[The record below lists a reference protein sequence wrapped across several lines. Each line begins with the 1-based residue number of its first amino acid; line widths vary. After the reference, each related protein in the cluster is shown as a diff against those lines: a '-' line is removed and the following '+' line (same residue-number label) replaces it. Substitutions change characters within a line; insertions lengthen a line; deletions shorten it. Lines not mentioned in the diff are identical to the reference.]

1 MSVYT
6 QLTNEQFSTFC
17 QSFGVS
23 FARAIPITQGIKN
36 SNWFI
41 QTTDDSDGEHSY
53 VFTLFE
59 ERPATDIEKMAVIL
73 NQLVGKLPVAAPLA
87 LLNAADANVNDA
99 NVNDASDDQRYV
111 IHYQNKAITLVPCL
125 AGEHPKQTTQAMCH
139 EIGAA
144 LALLHETLQALQP
157 SEDYGVALYPW
168 AQVRDREIQFMP
180 GDEAKLMR
188 DIWQSYTDLPLAT
201 LPKGL
206 CHLDMFADNTLWDLP
221 ASNGPQA
228 NAKLTGLLDFT
239 EVSVDHYVM
248 DIAITINDFCTTWG
262 DAEQGESVNFDR
274 SKMKAFLDGYQS
286 KRMLASDEQ
295 RALPVML
302 AKAAVIFWLLRL
314 NVIHYNR
321 TEGRTGDNI
330 MVKNPDL
337 MKRLAAY
344 HWSHVEKAQDTV
356 YVLEHAV
363 YKDDSRAN
371 DVEDF
376 KIIGVFTTE
385 QQAQAAIKQLQAQ
398 PGFKDYPNGFHIDS
412 YPLDQINWSTGFG
425 G

>member
-6 QLTNEQFSTFC
+6 QLTDDQFAAFC

-41 QTTDDSDGEHSY
+41 ETTDDVAGAPSY

-59 ERPATDIEKMAVIL
+59 ERPPADIEKMAVIL
-73 NQLVGKLPVAAPLA
+73 NQLDGKLPVAAPLA
-87 LLNAADANVNDA
+87 VIESNIAQTDNAKTNNAQTD
-99 NVNDASDDQRYV
+99 SDKRYV
-111 IHYQNKAITLVPCL
+111 IHYENKAITLVPCL
-125 AGEHPKQTTQAMCH
+125 AGSHPEQTTQAMCH

-144 LALLHETLQALQP
+144 LAMLHETLQALQP
-157 SEDYGVALYPW
+157 SEQYGVPLYPW
-168 AQVRDREIQFMP
+168 SDVRDRESQFMP
-180 GDEAKLMR
+180 SDEAKLMS
-188 DIWQSYTDLPLAT
+188 DIWRAYTDLPLAS

-206 CHLDMFADNTLWDLP
+206 CHLDMFADNTLWHLQKGE
-221 ASNGPQA
+221 AR
-228 NAKLTGLLDFT
+228 LTGLLDFT
-239 EVSVDHYVM
+239 EVSVEHYVM

-274 SKMKAFLDGYQS
+274 SKMTAFLQGYES
-286 KRMLASDEQ
+286 KRPLSNDEN
-295 RALPVML
+295 RALAVML

-337 MKRLAAY
+337 MKRLSAY
-344 HWSHVEKAQDTV
+344 HWSHVEKAQNTV
-356 YVLEHAV
+356 FVLLNTHSNAEQD
-363 YKDDSRAN
+363 KQ
-371 DVEDF
+371 
-376 KIIGVFTTE
+376 IIGIFSSIT
-385 QQAQAAIKQLQAQ
+385 QAELARDNLGNSGEAFIKEYA
-398 PGFKDYPNGFHIDS
+398 
-412 YPLDQINWSTGFG
+412 LDQLL
-425 G
+425 

>member
-6 QLTNEQFSTFC
+6 QLTDDQFAAFC

-41 QTTDDSDGEHSY
+41 QTTDDTDGEHSY

-59 ERPATDIEKMAVIL
+59 ERPPADIEKMAVIL
-73 NQLVGKLPVAAPLA
+73 NQLNGKLPVAAPLA
-87 LLNAADANVNDA
+87 VIEPDAAKIDADH
-99 NVNDASDDQRYV
+99 DKRYV
-111 IHYQNKAITLVPCL
+111 IHYEDKAITLVPCL
-125 AGEHPKQTTQAMCH
+125 AGTHPEHTTQAMCH

-157 SEDYGVALYPW
+157 SEQYGVPLYPW
-168 AQVRDREIQFMP
+168 SDVRDRESQFMP
-180 GDEAKLMR
+180 SDEAKLMS
-188 DIWQSYTDLPLAT
+188 DIWRAYTELPLAT

-206 CHLDMFADNTLWDLP
+206 CHLDMFADNTLWHLQKGE
-221 ASNGPQA
+221 SR
-228 NAKLTGLLDFT
+228 LTGLLDFT
-239 EVSVDHYVM
+239 EVSAEHYVM
-248 DIAITINDFCTTWG
+248 DIAITVNDFCTTWG

-274 SKMKAFLDGYQS
+274 SKMAAFLQGYES
-286 KRMLASDEQ
+286 KRPLGDDEK

-337 MKRLAAY
+337 MKRLSAY
-344 HWSHVEKAQDTV
+344 HWSQVEKAQNTV
-356 YVLEHAV
+356 FVLEHAH
-363 YKDDSRAN
+363 YKDDDRNN
-371 DVEDF
+371 DVEDY
-376 KIIGVFTTE
+376 KLIGVFATE
-385 QQAQAAIKQLQAQ
+385 QQAQAAMAQLKNQ
-398 PGFKDYPNGFHIDS
+398 PGFRDYPNGFHIDA
-412 YPLDQINWSTGFG
+412 YPLGQINWSQGFELY
-425 G
+425 

>member
-6 QLTNEQFSTFC
+6 QLTDDQFAAFC

-41 QTTDDSDGEHSY
+41 QTTDDVDGTYSY

-59 ERPATDIEKMAVIL
+59 ERPPADIEKMAVIL
-73 NQLVGKLPVAAPLA
+73 NQLNGKLPVAAPLA
-87 LLNAADANVNDA
+87 VIDANTADADT
-99 NVNDASDDQRYV
+99 DSDKSYV
-111 IHYQNKAITLVPCL
+111 IHYENKAITLVPCL
-125 AGEHPKQTTQAMCH
+125 AGSHPVQTTQAMCH
-139 EIGAA
+139 DIGAA

-157 SEDYGVALYPW
+157 AEQYGVPLYPW
-168 AQVRDREIQFMP
+168 ADVRDREMQFMP
-180 GDEAKLMR
+180 GDEAKLMS
-188 DIWQSYTDLPLAT
+188 DIWRSYSELPLAT
-201 LPKGL
+201 LPNGL
-206 CHLDMFADNTLWDLP
+206 CHLDMFADNTLWNLQKGE
-221 ASNGPQA
+221 AR
-228 NAKLTGLLDFT
+228 LTGLLDFT
-239 EVSVDHYVM
+239 EVSVEHYVM

-262 DAEQGESVNFDR
+262 VAEQGESVNFDR
-274 SKMKAFLDGYQS
+274 SKMAAFLQGYES
-286 KRMLASDEQ
+286 VRPLNNDEN

-344 HWSHVEKAQDTV
+344 HWAHVEKSQNTV
-356 YVLEHAV
+356 FLLLNKPDNQIV
-363 YKDDSRAN
+363 
-371 DVEDF
+371 
-376 KIIGVFTTE
+376 GVFSSIRQAE
-385 QQAQAAIKQLQAQ
+385 QAQEKLNSSEFAIEE
-398 PGFKDYPNGFHIDS
+398 YT
-412 YPLDQINWSTGFG
+412 LDQLS
-425 G
+425 

>member
-6 QLTNEQFSTFC
+6 QLTDDQFAAFC

-41 QTTDDSDGEHSY
+41 QTTDDVDGTYSY

-59 ERPATDIEKMAVIL
+59 ERPPADIEKMAVIL
-73 NQLVGKLPVAAPLA
+73 NQLNGKLPVAAPLA
-87 LLNAADANVNDA
+87 VIESNSAQADGDI
-99 NVNDASDDQRYV
+99 DDKRYV
-111 IHYQNKAITLVPCL
+111 IHYEDKAITLVPCL
-125 AGEHPKQTTQAMCH
+125 AGSHPEQTTQAMCH
-139 EIGAA
+139 DIGAA
-144 LALLHETLQALQP
+144 LAMLHETLQALQP
-157 SEDYGVALYPW
+157 SAQYGVPLYPW
-168 AQVRDREIQFMP
+168 SEVRDREMQFMP
-180 GDEAKLMR
+180 GDEAKLMS
-188 DIWQSYTDLPLAT
+188 DIWRSYSELPLAT

-206 CHLDMFADNTLWDLP
+206 CHLDMFADNTLWNLQKGE
-221 ASNGPQA
+221 AR
-228 NAKLTGLLDFT
+228 LTGLLDFT
-239 EVSVDHYVM
+239 EVSVEHYVM

-262 DAEQGESVNFDR
+262 VAEQGESVNFDR
-274 SKMKAFLDGYQS
+274 SKMAAFLQGYES
-286 KRMLASDEQ
+286 IRPLNNDEK

-344 HWSHVEKAQDTV
+344 HWAHVEKSQNTV
-356 YVLEHAV
+356 FVLLNKPDNQIV
-363 YKDDSRAN
+363 
-371 DVEDF
+371 
-376 KIIGVFTTE
+376 GVFSSITQAE
-385 QQAQAAIKQLQAQ
+385 QAQETLNSSEFAIKE
-398 PGFKDYPNGFHIDS
+398 YT
-412 YPLDQINWSTGFG
+412 LDQLS
-425 G
+425 

>member
-6 QLTNEQFSTFC
+6 QLTDDQFADFC
-17 QSFGVS
+17 HRFDVS

-41 QTTDDSDGEHSY
+41 QTTDDVDGAHSY

-59 ERPATDIEKMAVIL
+59 ERPPEDIEKMAVIL
-73 NQLVGKLPVAAPLA
+73 NQLDGKLPVAAPLA
-87 LLNAADANVNDA
+87 LVDSAEK
-99 NVNDASDDQRYV
+99 RYV
-111 IHYQNKAITLVPCL
+111 IRYDNKAITLVPCL
-125 AGEHPKQTTQAMCH
+125 AGSHPEQTTQAMCH

-144 LALLHETLQALQP
+144 LAMLHETLQALQP
-157 SEDYGVALYPW
+157 AEEYGVPLYPW
-168 AQVRDREIQFMP
+168 SEVRDREMQFMP
-180 GDEAKLMR
+180 GDEAKLMS

-206 CHLDMFADNTLWDLP
+206 CHLDMFADNTLWDLQK
-221 ASNGPQA
+221 GEER
-228 NAKLTGLLDFT
+228 LTGLLDFT
-239 EVSVDHYVM
+239 EVSVEHYVM

-262 DAEQGESVNFDR
+262 MAEQGESVNFDR
-274 SKMKAFLDGYQS
+274 SKMAAFLQGYES
-286 KRMLASDEQ
+286 KRPLSDDEK

-344 HWSHVEKAQDTV
+344 HWAHVEKAQSTV
-356 YVLEHAV
+356 FVLLDNELASQIV
-363 YKDDSRAN
+363 
-371 DVEDF
+371 
-376 KIIGVFTTE
+376 GVFSNITQAE
-385 QQAQAAIKQLQAQ
+385 QARDKLSNNSHLVIKE
-398 PGFKDYPNGFHIDS
+398 YT
-412 YPLDQINWSTGFG
+412 LDQ
-425 G
+425 

>member
-6 QLTNEQFSTFC
+6 QLTDDQFATFC

-41 QTTDDSDGEHSY
+41 QTTDDVDGTYSY

-59 ERPATDIEKMAVIL
+59 ERPPADIEKMAVIL
-73 NQLVGKLPVAAPLA
+73 NQLNGKLPVAAPLA
-87 LLNAADANVNDA
+87 VVESNGSQTDND
-99 NVNDASDDQRYV
+99 DKRYV
-111 IHYQNKAITLVPCL
+111 IHYEDKAITLVPCL
-125 AGEHPKQTTQAMCH
+125 TGSHPDQTTQAMCH
-139 EIGAA
+139 DIGAA
-144 LALLHETLQALQP
+144 LAMLHETLQALQP
-157 SEDYGVALYPW
+157 SEQYGVPLYPW
-168 AQVRDREIQFMP
+168 ADVRDREMQFMP
-180 GDEAKLMR
+180 GDEAKLMS
-188 DIWQSYTDLPLAT
+188 DIWCSYSELPLAT

-206 CHLDMFADNTLWDLP
+206 CHLDMFADNTLWNLQKGE
-221 ASNGPQA
+221 AR
-228 NAKLTGLLDFT
+228 LTGLLDFT
-239 EVSVDHYVM
+239 EVSVEHYVM

-262 DAEQGESVNFDR
+262 VAEQGESVNFDR
-274 SKMKAFLDGYQS
+274 SKMAAFLQGYES
-286 KRMLASDEQ
+286 IRPLNNDEN

-344 HWSHVEKAQDTV
+344 HWAHVEKSQNTV
-356 YVLEHAV
+356 FVLLSKPDNQIV
-363 YKDDSRAN
+363 
-371 DVEDF
+371 
-376 KIIGVFTTE
+376 GVFSSISQAE
-385 QQAQAAIKQLQAQ
+385 QAQETLNSSEFAIKE
-398 PGFKDYPNGFHIDS
+398 YT
-412 YPLDQINWSTGFG
+412 LDQLS
-425 G
+425 

>member
-6 QLTNEQFSTFC
+6 QLTNDQFAAFC
-17 QSFGVS
+17 QRFGVS

-41 QTTDDSDGEHSY
+41 QTTDDVDGAHSY

-59 ERPATDIEKMAVIL
+59 ERPPEDIEKMAVIL
-73 NQLVGKLPVAAPLA
+73 NQLDGKLPVAAPLA
-87 LLNAADANVNDA
+87 LVDSAEKC
-99 NVNDASDDQRYV
+99 YV
-111 IHYQNKAITLVPCL
+111 IQYDNKAITLVPCL
-125 AGEHPKQTTQAMCH
+125 AGSHPQQTTQSMCH

-144 LALLHETLQALQP
+144 LAMLHETLQALQP
-157 SEDYGVALYPW
+157 AEEYGVPLYPW
-168 AQVRDREIQFMP
+168 SEVRDREMQFMP
-180 GDEAKLMR
+180 SDEAKLMS

-206 CHLDMFADNTLWDLP
+206 CHLDMFADNTLWNL
-221 ASNGPQA
+221 SLNKSQKGEER
-228 NAKLTGLLDFT
+228 LTGLLDFT
-239 EVSVDHYVM
+239 EVSVEHYVM

-262 DAEQGESVNFDR
+262 DAEQGETVNFDR
-274 SKMKAFLDGYQS
+274 SKMAAFLQGYES
-286 KRMLASDEQ
+286 KRPLGEDEK

-344 HWSHVEKAQDTV
+344 HWSHVEKAQNTV
-356 YVLEHAV
+356 FVLEHARC
-363 YKDDSRAN
+363 KDDDKNN

-376 KIIGVFTTE
+376 KLIGVFATE
-385 QQAQAAIKQLQAQ
+385 QQAQAAMNQLKSQ
-398 PGFKDYPNGFHIDS
+398 PGFKDYPNGFHIDA
-412 YPLDQINWSTGFG
+412 YPLNKINWSSGFDFY
-425 G
+425 

>member
-6 QLTNEQFSTFC
+6 QLTDDQFATFC
-17 QSFGVS
+17 QRFGVS

-41 QTTDDSDGEHSY
+41 QTTDDVDGAHSY

-59 ERPATDIEKMAVIL
+59 ERPPEDIEKMAVIL
-73 NQLVGKLPVAAPLA
+73 NQLDGKLPVAAPLSLVDSA
-87 LLNAADANVNDA
+87 EKC
-99 NVNDASDDQRYV
+99 YV
-111 IHYQNKAITLVPCL
+111 IRYDNKAITLVPCL
-125 AGEHPKQTTQAMCH
+125 AGSHPQQTTQAMCH

-144 LALLHETLQALQP
+144 LAMLHETLQALQP
-157 SEDYGVALYPW
+157 SEQYGVPLYPW
-168 AQVRDREIQFMP
+168 SDVRDRESQFMP

-206 CHLDMFADNTLWDLP
+206 CHLDMFADNTLWNLQK
-221 ASNGPQA
+221 GEER
-228 NAKLTGLLDFT
+228 LTGLLDFT
-239 EVSVDHYVM
+239 EVSVEHYVM

-262 DAEQGESVNFDR
+262 DAEQGERVHFDR
-274 SKMKAFLDGYQS
+274 RKMAAFLQGYES
-286 KRMLASDEQ
+286 KRTLGDDEK

-344 HWSHVEKAQDTV
+344 HWSHVEKAQNTV
-356 YVLEHAV
+356 FVLLDNNLASQKETQIA
-363 YKDDSRAN
+363 
-371 DVEDF
+371 
-376 KIIGVFTTE
+376 GVFSNITQAE
-385 QQAQAAIKQLQAQ
+385 QARNKLSNSSDFIIKE
-398 PGFKDYPNGFHIDS
+398 YT
-412 YPLDQINWSTGFG
+412 LDQLA
-425 G
+425 

>member
-6 QLTNEQFSTFC
+6 QLTNEQFATFC
-17 QSFGVS
+17 QNFGVS

-59 ERPATDIEKMAVIL
+59 ERPPSDIEKMAVIL
-73 NQLVGKLPVAAPLA
+73 NQLQGKLPVAAPLA
-87 LLNAADANVNDA
+87 LIDNE
-99 NVNDASDDQRYV
+99 SHDDDKKPSYV
-111 IHYQNKAITLVPCL
+111 IHYDNKAITLVPCL
-125 AGEHPKQTTQAMCH
+125 AGAHPKHTTQAMCH

-168 AQVRDREIQFMP
+168 SEVRDREIQFMP
-180 GDEAKLMR
+180 SDEAKLMR
-188 DIWQSYTDLPLAT
+188 DIWQSYTDLPLDT

-206 CHLDMFADNTLWDLP
+206 CHLDMFADNTLWDL
-221 ASNGPQA
+221 SFNNGQQA

-262 DAEQGESVNFDR
+262 DAEQGETVNFDR
-274 SKMKAFLDGYQS
+274 SKMSAFLKGYES
-286 KRMLASDEQ
+286 KRVLNFAEKQ
-295 RALPVML
+295 ALPVML

-344 HWSHVEKAQDTV
+344 HFSHVEKSQDTV
-356 YVLEHAV
+356 FVLEHATF
-363 YKDDSRAN
+363 KDDNRDN
-371 DVEDF
+371 DVENL
-376 KIIGVFTTE
+376 KLIGVFTS
-385 QQAQAAIKQLQAQ
+385 QKKAQAAIEQLKSQ
-398 PGFKDYPNGFHIDS
+398 PGFIDYPNGFHIDA
-412 YPLDQINWSTGFG
+412 YPLGQINWSQGFVG
-425 G
+425 Y

>member
-6 QLTNEQFSTFC
+6 QLTDDQFATFC
-17 QSFGVS
+17 QRFGVS

-41 QTTDDSDGEHSY
+41 QTMDDVDGAHSY

-59 ERPATDIEKMAVIL
+59 ERPPEDIEKMAVIL
-73 NQLVGKLPVAAPLA
+73 NQLDGKLPVAAPLSLVDSA
-87 LLNAADANVNDA
+87 EKC
-99 NVNDASDDQRYV
+99 YV
-111 IHYQNKAITLVPCL
+111 IRYDNKAITLVPCL
-125 AGEHPKQTTQAMCH
+125 AGSHPQQTTQAMCH

-144 LALLHETLQALQP
+144 LAMLHETLQALQP
-157 SEDYGVALYPW
+157 SEQYGVPLYPW
-168 AQVRDREIQFMP
+168 SDVRDRESQFMP

-206 CHLDMFADNTLWDLP
+206 CHLDMFADNTLWNLQK
-221 ASNGPQA
+221 GEER
-228 NAKLTGLLDFT
+228 LTGLLDFT
-239 EVSVDHYVM
+239 EVSVEHYVM

-262 DAEQGESVNFDR
+262 DAEQGERVHFDR
-274 SKMKAFLDGYQS
+274 SKMAAFLQGYES
-286 KRMLASDEQ
+286 KRQLGEDEK

-344 HWSHVEKAQDTV
+344 HWSHVEKAKNTVFVLLDNNLASQKDTQIAGIFSNISQAEQARNK
-356 YVLEHAV
+356 L
-363 YKDDSRAN
+363 SN
-371 DVEDF
+371 SSNF
-376 KIIGVFTTE
+376 IIKEYT
-385 QQAQAAIKQLQAQ
+385 
-398 PGFKDYPNGFHIDS
+398 
-412 YPLDQINWSTGFG
+412 LDQLA
-425 G
+425 

>member
-6 QLTNEQFSTFC
+6 QLTDDQFAAFC
-17 QSFGVS
+17 QRFGVS

-41 QTTDDSDGEHSY
+41 QTTDDVDGAHSY

-59 ERPATDIEKMAVIL
+59 ERPPEDIEKMAVIL
-73 NQLVGKLPVAAPLA
+73 NQLDGKLPVAAPLA
-87 LLNAADANVNDA
+87 LLDLGADSAEK
-99 NVNDASDDQRYV
+99 RYV
-111 IHYQNKAITLVPCL
+111 IRYDNKAITLVPCL
-125 AGEHPKQTTQAMCH
+125 AGAHPQQTTQAMCY

-144 LALLHETLQALQP
+144 LAMLHETLQALQP
-157 SEDYGVALYPW
+157 AEKYGVPLYPW
-168 AQVRDREIQFMP
+168 AEVRDREMQFMP

-188 DIWQSYTDLPLAT
+188 DIWGAYTDLPLAT
-201 LPKGL
+201 LPEGL
-206 CHLDMFADNTLWDLP
+206 CHLDMFADNTLWNL
-221 ASNGPQA
+221 SLNNSQKGEER
-228 NAKLTGLLDFT
+228 LTGLLDFT
-239 EVSVDHYVM
+239 EVSVEHYVM

-274 SKMKAFLDGYQS
+274 SKMAAFLQGYES
-286 KRMLASDEQ
+286 KRALGEDEK

-337 MKRLAAY
+337 LKRLAAY
-344 HWSHVEKAQDTV
+344 HWSYVEKAQNTV
-356 YVLEHAV
+356 FVLLNNEAV
-363 YKDDSRAN
+363 AQKN
-371 DVEDF
+371 TQ
-376 KIIGVFTTE
+376 IIGIFSNITQAE
-385 QQAQAAIKQLQAQ
+385 QARDKLSNSSHFAIK
-398 PGFKDYPNGFHIDS
+398 KYT
-412 YPLDQINWSTGFG
+412 LDQLA
-425 G
+425 

>member
-6 QLTNEQFSTFC
+6 QLTDDQFAAFC
-17 QSFGVS
+17 QRFGVS

-41 QTTDDSDGEHSY
+41 QTTDDVDGAHSY

-59 ERPATDIEKMAVIL
+59 ERPPEDIEKMAVIL
-73 NQLVGKLPVAAPLA
+73 NQLDGKLPVAAPLA
-87 LLNAADANVNDA
+87 LLDLGADSAEKC
-99 NVNDASDDQRYV
+99 YV
-111 IHYQNKAITLVPCL
+111 IRYDNKAITLVPCL
-125 AGEHPKQTTQAMCH
+125 AGAHPQQTTQAMCH

-144 LALLHETLQALQP
+144 LAMLHETLQALQP
-157 SEDYGVALYPW
+157 AEEYGVPLYPW
-168 AQVRDREIQFMP
+168 AEVRDREMQFMP
-180 GDEAKLMR
+180 GDEAKLMS
-188 DIWQSYTDLPLAT
+188 DIWRAYSDLPLAT

-206 CHLDMFADNTLWDLP
+206 CHLDMFADNTLWDLSLNNSQKG
-221 ASNGPQA
+221 AER
-228 NAKLTGLLDFT
+228 LTGLLDFT
-239 EVSVDHYVM
+239 EVSVEHYVM

-262 DAEQGESVNFDR
+262 DAEQGETVNFDR
-274 SKMKAFLDGYQS
+274 SKMAAFLQGYES
-286 KRMLASDEQ
+286 KRALGEDEK

-344 HWSHVEKAQDTV
+344 HWSHVEKAQNTV
-356 YVLEHAV
+356 FVLLNNESAAQ
-363 YKDDSRAN
+363 KN
-371 DVEDF
+371 TQ
-376 KIIGVFTTE
+376 IIGIFSNITQAE
-385 QQAQAAIKQLQAQ
+385 QARDKLSNISHFAIKE
-398 PGFKDYPNGFHIDS
+398 YT
-412 YPLDQINWSTGFG
+412 LDQLA
-425 G
+425 

>member
-6 QLTNEQFSTFC
+6 QLTDDQFAAFC
-17 QSFGVS
+17 QRFGVS

-41 QTTDDSDGEHSY
+41 QTTDDVDGAHSY

-59 ERPATDIEKMAVIL
+59 ERPPEDIEKMAVIL
-73 NQLVGKLPVAAPLA
+73 NQLDGKLPVAAPLA
-87 LLNAADANVNDA
+87 LLDLGADSAEKC
-99 NVNDASDDQRYV
+99 YV
-111 IHYQNKAITLVPCL
+111 IRYDNKAITLVPCL
-125 AGEHPKQTTQAMCH
+125 AGSHPQQTTQAMCH

-144 LALLHETLQALQP
+144 LAMLHETLQALQP
-157 SEDYGVALYPW
+157 AEEYGVPLYPW
-168 AQVRDREIQFMP
+168 AEVRDREMQFMP
-180 GDEAKLMR
+180 GDEAKLMS
-188 DIWQSYTDLPLAT
+188 DIWQSYSELPLAT

-206 CHLDMFADNTLWDLP
+206 CHLDMFADNTLWDLSLNNSQKG
-221 ASNGPQA
+221 AER
-228 NAKLTGLLDFT
+228 LTGLLDFT
-239 EVSVDHYVM
+239 EVSVEHYVM

-262 DAEQGESVNFDR
+262 DAEQGETVNFDR
-274 SKMKAFLDGYQS
+274 SKMAAFLQGYES
-286 KRMLASDEQ
+286 KRALGEDEK

-344 HWSHVEKAQDTV
+344 HWSHVEKAQNTV
-356 YVLEHAV
+356 FVLLNNQSAAQ
-363 YKDDSRAN
+363 KN
-371 DVEDF
+371 TQ
-376 KIIGVFTTE
+376 IIGIFSNITQAE
-385 QQAQAAIKQLQAQ
+385 QARDKLSNSSDFAIKE
-398 PGFKDYPNGFHIDS
+398 YT
-412 YPLDQINWSTGFG
+412 LDQLA
-425 G
+425 

>member
-6 QLTNEQFSTFC
+6 QLTNDQFAAFC
-17 QSFGVS
+17 QRFGVS

-41 QTTDDSDGEHSY
+41 QTTDDVDGAHSY

-59 ERPATDIEKMAVIL
+59 ERPPEDIEKMAVIL
-73 NQLVGKLPVAAPLA
+73 NQLDGKLPVAAPLA
-87 LLNAADANVNDA
+87 LVDSAEKC
-99 NVNDASDDQRYV
+99 YV
-111 IHYQNKAITLVPCL
+111 IQYDNKAITLVPCL
-125 AGEHPKQTTQAMCH
+125 AGSHPQQTTQSMCH

-144 LALLHETLQALQP
+144 LAMLHETLQALQP
-157 SEDYGVALYPW
+157 AEEYGVPLYPW
-168 AQVRDREIQFMP
+168 SEVRDREMQFMP
-180 GDEAKLMR
+180 GDEAKLMS
-188 DIWQSYTDLPLAT
+188 DIWQSYTNLPLAT

-206 CHLDMFADNTLWDLP
+206 CHLDMFADNTLWNL
-221 ASNGPQA
+221 SLNNSQKGEER
-228 NAKLTGLLDFT
+228 LTGLLDFT
-239 EVSVDHYVM
+239 EVSVEHYVM

-262 DAEQGESVNFDR
+262 DAEQGESVSFDR
-274 SKMKAFLDGYQS
+274 SKMAAFLQGYES
-286 KRMLASDEQ
+286 KRPLGEDEK

-344 HWSHVEKAQDTV
+344 HWSHVEKAQNTV
-356 YVLEHAV
+356 FVLLDSELTSQ
-363 YKDDSRAN
+363 KDAQIVGIFSNITQA
-371 DVEDF
+371 
-376 KIIGVFTTE
+376 E
-385 QQAQAAIKQLQAQ
+385 QVRDKLSNSSHFAIKE
-398 PGFKDYPNGFHIDS
+398 YT
-412 YPLDQINWSTGFG
+412 LDQLA
-425 G
+425 

>member
-6 QLTNEQFSTFC
+6 QLTDDQFAAFC
-17 QSFGVS
+17 QRFGVS

-41 QTTDDSDGEHSY
+41 QTTDDVDGAHSY

-59 ERPATDIEKMAVIL
+59 ERPPEDIEKMAVIL
-73 NQLVGKLPVAAPLA
+73 NQLDGKLPVAAPLA
-87 LLNAADANVNDA
+87 LLDLGADSAEKC
-99 NVNDASDDQRYV
+99 YV
-111 IHYQNKAITLVPCL
+111 IHYDNKAITLVPCL
-125 AGEHPKQTTQAMCH
+125 AGAHPQQTTQAMCH

-144 LALLHETLQALQP
+144 LAMLHETLQALQP
-157 SEDYGVALYPW
+157 AEEYGVPLYPW
-168 AQVRDREIQFMP
+168 ADVRDREMQFMP
-180 GDEAKLMR
+180 GDEAKLMS
-188 DIWQSYTDLPLAT
+188 DIWRAYSDLPLAT

-206 CHLDMFADNTLWDLP
+206 CHLDMFADNTLWDLSLNNSQKG
-221 ASNGPQA
+221 AER
-228 NAKLTGLLDFT
+228 LTGLLDFT
-239 EVSVDHYVM
+239 EVSVEHYVM

-262 DAEQGESVNFDR
+262 DAEQGETVNFDR
-274 SKMKAFLDGYQS
+274 SKMAAFLQGYES
-286 KRMLASDEQ
+286 KRQLGEDEK

-344 HWSHVEKAQDTV
+344 HWSHVEKAQNTV
-356 YVLEHAV
+356 FVLLDNQSAAQ
-363 YKDDSRAN
+363 KN
-371 DVEDF
+371 TQ
-376 KIIGVFTTE
+376 IIGIFSNITQAE
-385 QQAQAAIKQLQAQ
+385 QARDKLSNSSDFAIKE
-398 PGFKDYPNGFHIDS
+398 YT
-412 YPLDQINWSTGFG
+412 LDQLA
-425 G
+425 

>member
-6 QLTNEQFSTFC
+6 QLTDDQFAAFC
-17 QSFGVS
+17 QRFGVS
-23 FARAIPITQGIKN
+23 FKRAIPITQGIKN

-41 QTTDDSDGEHSY
+41 QTTDDVDGAHSY

-59 ERPATDIEKMAVIL
+59 ERPPEDIEKMAVIL
-73 NQLVGKLPVAAPLA
+73 NQLDGKLPVAAPLS
-87 LLNAADANVNDA
+87 LVNSA
-99 NVNDASDDQRYV
+99 EKCYV
-111 IHYQNKAITLVPCL
+111 IRYDDKAITVVPCL
-125 AGEHPKQTTQAMCH
+125 AGAHPQQTTQAMCH
-139 EIGAA
+139 EIGAS
-144 LALLHETLQALQP
+144 LAVLHETLQQLQP
-157 SEDYGVALYPW
+157 AEQYGVPLYPW
-168 AQVRDREIQFMP
+168 SDVRDRERQFMP
-180 GDEAKLMR
+180 ADEAKLMS

-206 CHLDMFADNTLWDLP
+206 CHLDMFADNTLWNLQK
-221 ASNGPQA
+221 GEER
-228 NAKLTGLLDFT
+228 LTGLLDFT
-239 EVSVDHYVM
+239 EVSVEHYVM

-274 SKMKAFLDGYQS
+274 SKMAAFLQGYES
-286 KRMLASDEQ
+286 KRALAEDEK

-314 NVIHYNR
+314 NVIYYNR

-344 HWSHVEKAQDTV
+344 HWSHVEKAQNTV
-356 YVLEHAV
+356 FVLEHAR
-363 YKDDSRAN
+363 YKDDNKDN

-376 KIIGVFTTE
+376 KLIGVFSTE
-385 QQAQAAIKQLQAQ
+385 AEAQAAIEQLKSQ
-398 PGFKDYPNGFHIDS
+398 PGFKDYPNGFHIDA
-412 YPLDQINWSTGFG
+412 YPLDQIN
-425 G
+425 

>member
-6 QLTNEQFSTFC
+6 QLTNDQFAAFC
-17 QSFGVS
+17 QRFGVS

-41 QTTDDSDGEHSY
+41 QTTDDVDGAHSY

-59 ERPATDIEKMAVIL
+59 ERPPEDIEKMAVIL
-73 NQLVGKLPVAAPLA
+73 NQLDGKLPVAAPLS
-87 LLNAADANVNDA
+87 LVD
-99 NVNDASDDQRYV
+99 SEEKRYV
-111 IHYQNKAITLVPCL
+111 IHYDDKAITLVPCL
-125 AGEHPKQTTQAMCH
+125 SGAHPQQTTQAMCH

-144 LALLHETLQALQP
+144 LAMLHETLQALQP
-157 SEDYGVALYPW
+157 AEEYGVPLYPW
-168 AQVRDREIQFMP
+168 SEVRDREMQFMP
-180 GDEAKLMR
+180 GDEAKLMS

-206 CHLDMFADNTLWDLP
+206 CHLDMFADNTLWNL
-221 ASNGPQA
+221 SLNNSQKGEER
-228 NAKLTGLLDFT
+228 LTGLLDFT
-239 EVSVDHYVM
+239 EVSVEHYVM

-274 SKMKAFLDGYQS
+274 NKMAAFLQGYES
-286 KRMLASDEQ
+286 KRPLGNDEK
-295 RALPVML
+295 RALSVML

-344 HWSHVEKAQDTV
+344 HWAHVEKPQNNTV
-356 YVLEHAV
+356 FVLLGNKV
-363 YKDDSRAN
+363 DN
-371 DVEDF
+371 QVV
-376 KIIGVFTTE
+376 GVFSNIMQAE
-385 QQAQAAIKQLQAQ
+385 QAREKLSNSSEFAIKE
-398 PGFKDYPNGFHIDS
+398 YT
-412 YPLDQINWSTGFG
+412 LDQLS
-425 G
+425 

>member
-6 QLTNEQFSTFC
+6 QLTDDQFSAFC
-17 QSFGVS
+17 QRFGVS
-23 FARAIPITQGIKN
+23 FACAIPITQGIKN

-41 QTTDDSDGEHSY
+41 QTTDDVDGAHSY

-59 ERPATDIEKMAVIL
+59 ERPLEDIEKMAVIL
-73 NQLVGKLPVAAPLA
+73 NQLDGKLPVAAPLSLVDSA
-87 LLNAADANVNDA
+87 EKC
-99 NVNDASDDQRYV
+99 YV
-111 IHYQNKAITLVPCL
+111 IRYDNKAITLVPCL
-125 AGEHPKQTTQAMCH
+125 AGSHPQQTTQAMCH
-139 EIGAA
+139 EIGTA
-144 LALLHETLQALQP
+144 LAMLHETLQALQP
-157 SEDYGVALYPW
+157 SEQYGVPLYPW
-168 AQVRDREIQFMP
+168 SDVRDRERQFMP
-180 GDEAKLMR
+180 ADEAKLMS

-206 CHLDMFADNTLWDLP
+206 CHLDMFADNTLWNLQK
-221 ASNGPQA
+221 GEEY
-228 NAKLTGLLDFT
+228 LTGLLDFT
-239 EVSVDHYVM
+239 EVSVEHYVM

-274 SKMKAFLDGYQS
+274 SKMAAFLQGYES
-286 KRMLASDEQ
+286 KRSLGADEK

-344 HWSHVEKAQDTV
+344 HWSHVEKAKNTV
-356 YVLEHAV
+356 FVLLDNPLASQ
-363 YKDDSRAN
+363 KDIQI
-371 DVEDF
+371 V
-376 KIIGVFTTE
+376 GVFSNITQAE
-385 QQAQAAIKQLQAQ
+385 QARDKLSNRSEFAIKE
-398 PGFKDYPNGFHIDS
+398 YT
-412 YPLDQINWSTGFG
+412 LDQLS
-425 G
+425 

>member
-6 QLTNEQFSTFC
+6 QLTNDQFAAFC
-17 QSFGVS
+17 QRFGVS

-41 QTTDDSDGEHSY
+41 QTTDDVDGAHSY

-59 ERPATDIEKMAVIL
+59 ERPPEDIEKMAVIL
-73 NQLVGKLPVAAPLA
+73 NQLDGKLPVAAPLA
-87 LLNAADANVNDA
+87 LVDSAEKC
-99 NVNDASDDQRYV
+99 YV
-111 IHYQNKAITLVPCL
+111 IQYDNKAITLVPCL
-125 AGEHPKQTTQAMCH
+125 AGSHPQQTTQSMCH

-144 LALLHETLQALQP
+144 LAMLHETLQALQP
-157 SEDYGVALYPW
+157 AEEYGVPLYPW
-168 AQVRDREIQFMP
+168 SEVRDREMQFMP
-180 GDEAKLMR
+180 GDEAKLMS
-188 DIWQSYTDLPLAT
+188 DIWQSYTNLPLAT

-206 CHLDMFADNTLWDLP
+206 CHLDMFADNTLWNL
-221 ASNGPQA
+221 SLNNSQKGEER
-228 NAKLTGLLDFT
+228 LTGLLDFT
-239 EVSVDHYVM
+239 EVSVEHYVM

-262 DAEQGESVNFDR
+262 DAEQGESVSFDR
-274 SKMKAFLDGYQS
+274 SKMAAFLQGYES
-286 KRMLASDEQ
+286 KRPLGEDEK

-344 HWSHVEKAQDTV
+344 HWSHVEKAQNTVFVLLDSELTSQKDTQIV
-356 YVLEHAV
+356 GIFSNITQAEQVRDKLS
-363 YKDDSRAN
+363 DSSH
-371 DVEDF
+371 F
-376 KIIGVFTTE
+376 
-385 QQAQAAIKQLQAQ
+385 AIKE
-398 PGFKDYPNGFHIDS
+398 YT
-412 YPLDQINWSTGFG
+412 LDQLA
-425 G
+425 

>member
-6 QLTNEQFSTFC
+6 QLTNDQFAAFC

-41 QTTDDSDGEHSY
+41 QTTDDTDGTYSY

-59 ERPATDIEKMAVIL
+59 ERPPADIEKMAVIL
-73 NQLVGKLPVAAPLA
+73 SQLNGKLPVAAPLA
-87 LLNAADANVNDA
+87 VIEPDAAKIDANHDK
-99 NVNDASDDQRYV
+99 RYV
-111 IHYQNKAITLVPCL
+111 IHYEDKAITLVPCL
-125 AGEHPKQTTQAMCH
+125 AGTHPEHTTQAMCH

-157 SEDYGVALYPW
+157 SEQYGVPLYPW
-168 AQVRDREIQFMP
+168 SDVRDREMQFMP
-180 GDEAKLMR
+180 SDEAKLMS
-188 DIWQSYTDLPLAT
+188 DIWRAYTELPLAT

-206 CHLDMFADNTLWDLP
+206 CHLDMFADNTLWHLQKGE
-221 ASNGPQA
+221 SR
-228 NAKLTGLLDFT
+228 LTGLLDFT
-239 EVSVDHYVM
+239 EVSAEHYVM
-248 DIAITINDFCTTWG
+248 DIAITVNDFCTTWG

-274 SKMKAFLDGYQS
+274 SKMAAFLQGYES
-286 KRMLASDEQ
+286 KRPLGDDEK

-337 MKRLAAY
+337 MKRLSAY
-344 HWSHVEKAQDTV
+344 HWSQVEKAQNTV
-356 YVLEHAV
+356 FVLEHAR
-363 YKDDSRAN
+363 YKDDDRNN

-376 KIIGVFTTE
+376 KLIGVFATE
-385 QQAQAAIKQLQAQ
+385 QQAQAAMAQLKNQ
-398 PGFKDYPNGFHIDS
+398 PGFRDYPNGFHIDA
-412 YPLDQINWSTGFG
+412 YPLGQINWSQGFELY
-425 G
+425 

>member
-6 QLTNEQFSTFC
+6 QLTDDQFAAFC

-41 QTTDDSDGEHSY
+41 QTTDDVDGTYSY

-59 ERPATDIEKMAVIL
+59 ERPPADIEKMAVIL
-73 NQLVGKLPVAAPLA
+73 NQLNGKLPVAAPLA
-87 LLNAADANVNDA
+87 VVESNGSQTDND
-99 NVNDASDDQRYV
+99 DKRYV
-111 IHYQNKAITLVPCL
+111 IHYEDKAITLVPCL
-125 AGEHPKQTTQAMCH
+125 TGSHPDQTTQAMCH
-139 EIGAA
+139 DIGAA
-144 LALLHETLQALQP
+144 LAMLHETLQALQP
-157 SEDYGVALYPW
+157 SEQYGVPLYPW
-168 AQVRDREIQFMP
+168 ADVRDREMQFMP
-180 GDEAKLMR
+180 GDEAKLMS
-188 DIWQSYTDLPLAT
+188 DIWRSYSELPLTT

-206 CHLDMFADNTLWDLP
+206 CHLDMFADNTLWNLQKGE
-221 ASNGPQA
+221 AR
-228 NAKLTGLLDFT
+228 LTGLLDFT
-239 EVSVDHYVM
+239 EVSVEHYVM

-262 DAEQGESVNFDR
+262 VAEQGEAVNFDR
-274 SKMKAFLDGYQS
+274 SKMAAFLQGYES
-286 KRMLASDEQ
+286 IRPLNNDEN

-344 HWSHVEKAQDTV
+344 HWAHVEKSQNTV
-356 YVLEHAV
+356 FVLLSKPDNQIV
-363 YKDDSRAN
+363 
-371 DVEDF
+371 
-376 KIIGVFTTE
+376 GVFSSITQAE
-385 QQAQAAIKQLQAQ
+385 QAQETLNSSEFAIKE
-398 PGFKDYPNGFHIDS
+398 YT
-412 YPLDQINWSTGFG
+412 LDQLS
-425 G
+425 

>member
-6 QLTNEQFSTFC
+6 QLTDDQFAAFC
-17 QSFGVS
+17 QRFGVS

-41 QTTDDSDGEHSY
+41 QTTDDVDGAHSY

-59 ERPATDIEKMAVIL
+59 ERPPEDIEKMAVIL
-73 NQLVGKLPVAAPLA
+73 NQLDGKLPVAAPLA
-87 LLNAADANVNDA
+87 LLDLGADSAEKC
-99 NVNDASDDQRYV
+99 YV
-111 IHYQNKAITLVPCL
+111 IHYDNKAITLVPCL
-125 AGEHPKQTTQAMCH
+125 AGSHPQQTTQVMCH

-144 LALLHETLQALQP
+144 LAMLHETLQALQP
-157 SEDYGVALYPW
+157 AEEYGVPLYPW
-168 AQVRDREIQFMP
+168 AEVRDREMQFMP
-180 GDEAKLMR
+180 GDEAKLMS
-188 DIWQSYTDLPLAT
+188 DIWRAYSDLPLAT

-206 CHLDMFADNTLWDLP
+206 CHLDMFADNTLWDLSLNNSQKG
-221 ASNGPQA
+221 AA
-228 NAKLTGLLDFT
+228 RLTGLLDFT
-239 EVSVDHYVM
+239 EVSVEHYVM

-262 DAEQGESVNFDR
+262 DAEQGETVNFDR
-274 SKMKAFLDGYQS
+274 SKMAAFLQGYES
-286 KRMLASDEQ
+286 KRQLGEDEK

-344 HWSHVEKAQDTV
+344 HWSHVEKAQNTV
-356 YVLEHAV
+356 FVLLDNESAAQ
-363 YKDDSRAN
+363 KN
-371 DVEDF
+371 TQ
-376 KIIGVFTTE
+376 IIGIFSNITQAE
-385 QQAQAAIKQLQAQ
+385 QARDKLSNSSDFAIKE
-398 PGFKDYPNGFHIDS
+398 YT
-412 YPLDQINWSTGFG
+412 LDQLA
-425 G
+425 

>member
-6 QLTNEQFSTFC
+6 QLTDDQFAAFC

-41 QTTDDSDGEHSY
+41 QTTDDVDGTYSY

-59 ERPATDIEKMAVIL
+59 ERPPADIEKMAVIL
-73 NQLVGKLPVAAPLA
+73 NQLNGKLPVAAPLA
-87 LLNAADANVNDA
+87 VVESNGSQTDND
-99 NVNDASDDQRYV
+99 DKRYV
-111 IHYQNKAITLVPCL
+111 IHYEDKAITLVPCL
-125 AGEHPKQTTQAMCH
+125 TGSHPDQTTQAMCH
-139 EIGAA
+139 DIGAA
-144 LALLHETLQALQP
+144 LAMLHETLQALQP
-157 SEDYGVALYPW
+157 SEQYGVPLYPW
-168 AQVRDREIQFMP
+168 ADVRDREMQFMP
-180 GDEAKLMR
+180 GDEAKLMS
-188 DIWQSYTDLPLAT
+188 DIWRSYSELPLAT

-206 CHLDMFADNTLWDLP
+206 CHLDMFADNTLWNLQKGE
-221 ASNGPQA
+221 AR
-228 NAKLTGLLDFT
+228 LTGLLDFT
-239 EVSVDHYVM
+239 EVSVEHYVM

-262 DAEQGESVNFDR
+262 VAEQGESVNFDR
-274 SKMKAFLDGYQS
+274 SKMAAFLQGYES
-286 KRMLASDEQ
+286 IRPLNNDEN

-344 HWSHVEKAQDTV
+344 HWAHVEKSQNTV
-356 YVLEHAV
+356 FVLLSKPDNQIV
-363 YKDDSRAN
+363 
-371 DVEDF
+371 
-376 KIIGVFTTE
+376 GVFSSISQAE
-385 QQAQAAIKQLQAQ
+385 QAQETLNSSEFAIKE
-398 PGFKDYPNGFHIDS
+398 YM
-412 YPLDQINWSTGFG
+412 LDQLS
-425 G
+425 